1 MSPSAHSQDR
11 ELEMT
16 DSKTNN
22 GVIGIDVSK
31 GALDVHLLPLETHA
45 RFDNSPEGHERLIA
59 WAGPHHPQRI
69 VLEASGGYE
78 MPVVAALARAGL
90 PVIVVNPKQ
99 VRRFAQALGV
109 LAKTDRIDARILAQ
123 FAQAVRP
130 EIRPLKD
137 ELTTDLD
144 ALVSRRRQLQDM
156 LVAERNRTS
165 RAKGLVRKNIDAHIA
180 WLERQIDNVDGDIAK
195 LIQSS
200 PVWREKED
208 ILDSIQGVGRVTI
221 ATVLGALPELGT
233 LSRQA
238 IAALV
243 GLAPF
248 ARDSGSWRGKRFV
261 RGGRPDVRRALYMAV
276 PVASQRNPA
285 LRKFYQGLVARGKP
299 KKLAL
304 TATMRKLLV
313 IMNSM
318 LRTKTRWDT
327 RRFSS
332 T

>member
-1 MSPSAHSQDR
+1 
-11 ELEMT
+11 MT
-16 DSKTNN
+16 DNN
-22 GVIGIDVSK
+22 TKGLTIGIDVSK
-31 GALDVHLLPLETHA
+31 PTLEVHLLPLESCA
-45 RFDNSPEGHERLIA
+45 RFDNTSEGHDRLIA
-59 WAGPHHPQRI
+59 WARAHRPERI

-78 MPVVAALARAGL
+78 IGAAAALAHAGL
-90 PVIVVNPKQ
+90 PVIVVSPLQ

-109 LAKTDRIDARILAQ
+109 QAKTDRIDARLLAQ

-137 ELTTDLD
+137 ELTTELD
-144 ALVSRRRQLQDM
+144 ALVARRRQLQDM
-156 LVAERNRTS
+156 LVAEGHRRS

-180 WLERQIDNVDGDIAK
+180 WLERQIHNVDGDIAK

-208 ILDSIQGVGRVTI
+208 ILDSIKGVGRVTI
-221 ATVLGALPELGT
+221 ATMLGALPELGT

-238 IAALV
+238 ITALV

-248 ARDSGSWRGKRFV
+248 ARDSGSWRGKRFIA
-261 RGGRPDVRRALYMAV
+261 GGRPEVRRALYMAAL
-276 PVASQRNPA
+276 VASQRNPT
-285 LRKFYQGLVARGKP
+285 LREFYQGLLARGKP

-304 TATMRKLLV
+304 TATMRKLLI

-318 LRTKTRWDT
+318 LRNKTRWDE
-327 RRFSS
+327 RRFSAV
-332 T
+332 

>member
-1 MSPSAHSQDR
+1 MNNTTSQ
-11 ELEMT
+11 
-16 DSKTNN
+16 NC
-22 GVIGIDVSK
+22 VIGIDVSK
-31 GALDVHLLPLETHA
+31 AALDSHLLPDESRA
-45 RFDNSPEGHERLIA
+45 RFDNTAEGHERLVA
-59 WAGPHHPQRI
+59 WAGSHQPQRI

-78 MPVVAALARAGL
+78 LPVVAALASAGL
-90 PVIVVNPKQ
+90 PVIVVNPRQ

-109 LAKTDRIDARILAQ
+109 QAKTDRIDARVIAL

-137 ELTTDLD
+137 ELTVELD
-144 ALVSRRRQLQDM
+144 AIVSRRRQLQDM
-156 LVAERNRTS
+156 LVAEQHRRT
-165 RAKGLVRKNIDAHIA
+165 RAKGPVRKNIDAHIA
-180 WLERQIDNVDGDIAK
+180 WLERQVHNVDGDIAK

-208 ILDSIQGVGRVTI
+208 ILDSIKGVGRVTI

-261 RGGRPDVRRALYMAV
+261 RGGRPDVRRALYMAAL
-276 PVASQRNPA
+276 VASQRNPA

-327 RRFSS
+327 RRFSP

>member
-1 MSPSAHSQDR
+1 M
-11 ELEMT
+11 
-16 DSKTNN
+16 TNN
-22 GVIGIDVSK
+22 NSQTCVVGIDVSK
-31 GALDVHLLPLETHA
+31 GALDSHLLPAENRA
-45 RFDNSPEGHERLIA
+45 RFDNRPQGLEQLVA
-59 WAGPHHPQRI
+59 WAASHRPERI

-78 MPVVAALARAGL
+78 LAAVAALARAGL

-109 LAKTDRIDARILAQ
+109 QAKTDRLDARVLAL

-130 EIRPLKD
+130 EIRPLED
-137 ELTTDLD
+137 ELTAELD

-156 LVAERNRTS
+156 LVAEQHRRT
-165 RAKGLVRKNIDAHIA
+165 RAKGSVRKNIDAHIA
-180 WLERQIDNVDGDIAK
+180 WLERQIHHVDGDIAK

-248 ARDSGSWRGKRFV
+248 ARDSGSWRGKRFIG
-261 RGGRPDVRRALYMAV
+261 GGRADVRRALYMAAL
-276 PVASQRNPA
+276 VASRRNPA
-285 LRKFYQGLVARGKP
+285 LREFYHRLVARGKP

-304 TATMRKLLV
+304 TATMRKLLI

-318 LRTKTRWDT
+318 LRTKTRWDE
-327 RRFSS
+327 RRFSAI
-332 T
+332 

>member
-1 MSPSAHSQDR
+1 MNNTNSQ
-11 ELEMT
+11 
-16 DSKTNN
+16 NC
-22 GVIGIDVSK
+22 VIGIDVSK
-31 GALDVHLLPLETHA
+31 AALDSHLLPDESRT
-45 RFDNSPEGHERLIA
+45 RFDNTPEGHEGLIA
-59 WAGPHHPQRI
+59 WAASHRPQRI

-90 PVIVVNPKQ
+90 PVIVVNPRQ

-109 LAKTDRIDARILAQ
+109 QAKTDRIDARVVAL

-137 ELTTDLD
+137 ELTMELD
-144 ALVSRRRQLQDM
+144 AIVSRRRQLQDM
-156 LVAERNRTS
+156 LVAEQHRKT
-165 RAKGLVRKNIDAHIA
+165 RAKGPVRKNIDAHIA
-180 WLERQIDNVDGDIAK
+180 WLERQVRNVDGDIAK

-208 ILDSIQGVGRVTI
+208 ILDSIKGVGRVTI
-221 ATVLGALPELGT
+221 ATVLSALPELGT

-238 IAALV
+238 ITALV

-248 ARDSGSWRGKRFV
+248 ARDSGSWRGKRFIA
-261 RGGRPDVRRALYMAV
+261 GGRPDVRRALYMAAL
-276 PVASQRNPA
+276 VASQRNPV
-285 LRKFYQGLVARGKP
+285 LRAFYQGLIARGKP

-304 TATMRKLLV
+304 TATMRKLLI

-318 LRTKTRWDT
+318 LRTKTRWDE
-327 RRFSS
+327 RLFRAA
-332 T
+332 

>member
-1 MSPSAHSQDR
+1 MNNTNSQ
-11 ELEMT
+11 
-16 DSKTNN
+16 NC
-22 GVIGIDVSK
+22 VIGIDVSK
-31 GALDVHLLPLETHA
+31 AALDSHLLPDESRA
-45 RFDNSPEGHERLIA
+45 RFDNTPESHERLVA
-59 WAGPHHPQRI
+59 WAASHRPQRI

-78 MPVVAALARAGL
+78 MAVVAALARAGL
-90 PVIVVNPKQ
+90 PVIVVNPRQ

-109 LAKTDRIDARILAQ
+109 QAKTDRIDARVVAL

-137 ELTTDLD
+137 ELTMELD
-144 ALVSRRRQLQDM
+144 AIVSRRRQLQDM
-156 LVAERNRTS
+156 LVAEQHRRT
-165 RAKGLVRKNIDAHIA
+165 RAKGPVRKNIDAHIA
-180 WLERQIDNVDGDIAK
+180 WLERQIHNVDADIAK

-208 ILDSIQGVGRVTI
+208 ILDSIKGVGRVTI
-221 ATVLGALPELGT
+221 ATVLSALPELGT

-238 IAALV
+238 ITALV

-261 RGGRPDVRRALYMAV
+261 SGGRADVRRALYMAAL
-276 PVASQRNPA
+276 VASQRNPT
-285 LRKFYQGLVARGKP
+285 LRAFYQRLISRGKP

-304 TATMRKLLV
+304 TATMRKLLI

-318 LRTKTRWDT
+318 LRTKTHWDERLFRT
-327 RRFSS
+327 A
-332 T
+332 